1 MSNEKKKLEM
11 DELAKIN
18 VNEDQACRDIQVNNK
33 QLEYRCQQAQ
43 LSSNE
48 IDLSP
53 EDQQLN
59 QLLADVVAIKNSNKA
74 NIRKAKLILA

>member
-1 MSNEKKKLEM
+1 MKKIEGLIRDIQEKGMSNEKKKLEM

-18 VNEDQACRDIQVNNK
+18 VNVDQACRDIQVNNK

-43 LSSNE
+43 LSSNK

-53 EDQQLN
+53 ED
-59 QLLADVVAIKNSNKA
+59 
-74 NIRKAKLILA
+74 